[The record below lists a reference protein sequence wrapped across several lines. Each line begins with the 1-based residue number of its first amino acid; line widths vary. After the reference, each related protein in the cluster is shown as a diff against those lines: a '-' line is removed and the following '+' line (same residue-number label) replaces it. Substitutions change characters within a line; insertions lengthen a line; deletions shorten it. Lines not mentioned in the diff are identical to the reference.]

1 MIPDRVRLRFAPL
14 GSTLMRRG
22 LTLLELI
29 VVLLVLVAMAGL
41 AVPLLT
47 QHGDDA
53 RETATRATLT
63 ELRDAVITYHGD
75 QLGALPSPRTTAP
88 VPSRSATAQL
98 VFLFVNPTT
107 FEDADNGTSDTASTF
122 DPTYQRGWR
131 GPYLAS
137 PTGRYAIDAS
147 NGFTDLYGEANDL
160 CQLDAWGRPCVI
172 QAIDDG
178 DSWDVRIV
186 SAGRNGSLETDP
198 ATSTAAL
205 TIADQG
211 DDLHVAFRLRK

>member
-1 MIPDRVRLRFAPL
+1 
-14 GSTLMRRG
+14 MRRG
-22 LTLLELI
+22 LTLLELMM
-29 VVLLVLVAMAGL
+29 VLLILVALAGL

-63 ELRDAVITYHGD
+63 ELRDAVMTYHGD
-75 QLGALPSPRTTAP
+75 HLGALPMPRTTAP
-88 VPSRSATAQL
+88 VPSRSASAQL

-107 FEDADNGTSDTASTF
+107 FEDADAGTSDTAYTF
-122 DPTYQRGWR
+122 DSTYQRGWR

-137 PTGRYAIDAS
+137 ATGRYAIDVTS
-147 NGFTDLYGEANDL
+147 NFTNLYGEANDL

-178 DSWDVRIV
+178 DTWDVRIV
-186 SAGRNGSLETDP
+186 SAGRNGAIDLPP
-198 ATSTAAL
+198 ATLTAAL
-205 TIADQG
+205 PDDPG